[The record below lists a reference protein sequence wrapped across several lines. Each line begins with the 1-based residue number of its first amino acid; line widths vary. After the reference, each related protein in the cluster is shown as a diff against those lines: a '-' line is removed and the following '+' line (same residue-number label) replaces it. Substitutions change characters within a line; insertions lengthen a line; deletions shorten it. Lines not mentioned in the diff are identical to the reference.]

1 MEASTDRARSVFCNE
16 QDDATYQKAVQSK
29 ERYLR
34 RFGDDSKTIYRLSAA
49 PTPVIGDM
57 LGVRNLVISPDST
70 PLDIRA
76 DAAQAPKPPAT
87 NPHGVWAL
95 PHLDG
100 HGIGSACH
108 GLHALLA

>member
-1 MEASTDRARSVFCNE
+1 MEASTDRARSVFGNE

-34 RFGDDSKTIYRLSAA
+34 RFGDDSKTIYHLSAA

-87 NPHGVWAL
+87 NRAVEGANGTPVIVGNIRTTELCWQYL
-95 PHLDG
+95 
-100 HGIGSACH
+100 
-108 GLHALLA
+108 